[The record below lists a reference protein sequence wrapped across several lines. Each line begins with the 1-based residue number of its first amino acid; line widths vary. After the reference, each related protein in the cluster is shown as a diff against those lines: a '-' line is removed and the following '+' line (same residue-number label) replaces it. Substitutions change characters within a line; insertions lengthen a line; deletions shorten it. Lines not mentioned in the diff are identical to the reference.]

1 VSDWATIKTV
11 RGDDGNRR
19 CGWCASHTDY
29 LSYHDDEWGRP
40 ITDDVL
46 LYEKICLEGFQAGLS
61 WITILRKRDAFRQ
74 AFAAFDPERVA
85 RFGKRDVERLLGNA
99 SIVRNRTKIEAAIG
113 NARTMLDLRARDIS
127 LAALI
132 WSFEPRRRG
141 RPVPTSIG
149 DLEAVTPESTA
160 LAKELSKHGFRFI
173 GPTTAYA
180 MMQSVGVVNDHLRGC
195 HVRTACDHER
205 RSLGQT
211 LSPPR

>member
-11 RGDDGNRR
+11 RGDDGKRR
-19 CGWCASHTDY
+19 CGWSASHTDY
-29 LSYHDDEWGRP
+29 LAYHDGEWGRP
-40 ITDDVL
+40 ITEDNL

-61 WITILRKRDAFRQ
+61 WITILRKREAFRQ
-74 AFAAFDPERVA
+74 AFEGFDPERVA
-85 RFGKRDVERLLGNA
+85 RFGRREVERLLGNA
-99 SIVRNRTKIEAAIG
+99 SIVRNRSKIEAAIN
-113 NARTMLDLRARDIS
+113 NAQVMLDLRERDVS

-141 RPVPTSIG
+141 RAVPLSIG

-195 HVRTACDHER
+195 HVRDACEQDR
-205 RSLGQT
+205 RSLSQT